1 MFTTK
6 VTEQYTLVEFTIPN
20 NVLEPDALS
29 NLHPP
34 KVDGT
39 KGVIIS
45 GRGPIWLYGYLCHTY
60 HPTAWIGFYDPR
72 LAGAV
77 VVQSHQPGIQ
87 VGQVLPVSTN

>member
-20 NVLEPDALS
+20 NVLEPAALS

-45 GRGPIWLYGYLCHTY
+45 GRVE
-60 HPTAWIGFYDPR
+60 FS
-72 LAGAV
+72 
-77 VVQSHQPGIQ
+77 Q
-87 VGQVLPVSTN
+87 

>member
-6 VTEQYTLVEFTIPN
+6 VTEQYTLVEFTIPG
-20 NVLEPDALS
+20 NVLEPATLVDL
-29 NLHPP
+29 NPP

-60 HPTAWIGFYDPR
+60 HPTAWVGFFDPR
-72 LAGAV
+72 LGGAV
-77 VVQSHQPGIQ
+77 VVQSHRQNIQ

>member
-20 NVLEPDALS
+20 NVLEPATLG

-45 GRGPIWLYGYLCHTY
+45 GRGPTWLYGYLCHTY

-77 VVQSHQPGIQ
+77 VVQSHKPGIQ

>member
-1 MFTTK
+1 MFTTR
-6 VTEQYTLVEFTIPN
+6 VTEQYTLVEFTIPG
-20 NVLEPDALS
+20 NVLEPDDLI

-45 GRGPIWLYGYLCHTY
+45 GRGPMWLYGYLCHTY
-60 HPTAWIGFYDPR
+60 HPTAWVGFFDPR

-87 VGQVLPVSTN
+87 VGQVIPV